1 MDQDGTRKFTYNELD
16 ELSGRVATR
25 LTQEGVCAGDS
36 VMIHMGRK
44 SEYFVAYLG
53 ILKMGGV
60 VVPVIEEYPTDRI
73 EYIEKDSQA
82 KKIIRDDFFQG
93 IEEYEPAKSVLL
105 EDEALAL
112 IIYTSGSTGNPKGI
126 EHTVESFCDAAIRGT
141 QLYRGLEKVV
151 MTGAASLSFVATI
164 VEYISTFLLGGCTH
178 MLSDAVRKNVRA
190 LEEYYPKNE
199 ITVSFISPQIL
210 RLFHSDSPHLK
221 RVFAGSERLSNK

>member
-82 KKIIRDDFFQG
+82 KKVIR
-93 IEEYEPAKSVLL
+93 V
-105 EDEALAL
+105 
-112 IIYTSGSTGNPKGI
+112 GNLM
-126 EHTVESFCDAAIRGT
+126 R
-141 QLYRGLEKVV
+141 R
-151 MTGAASLSFVATI
+151 
-164 VEYISTFLLGGCTH
+164 
-178 MLSDAVRKNVRA
+178 
-190 LEEYYPKNE
+190 
-199 ITVSFISPQIL
+199 
-210 RLFHSDSPHLK
+210 HSDGEFQINFIANGFMRTLRGYAVIGKFPVSAMDDSVEFSPIDCTAEAIVHLSL
-221 RVFAGSERLSNK
+221 R